1 MNNELVLERFGNDNK
16 NDKEN
21 KNVTEIKNIGN
32 DSLFYFGIF
41 LLAFFLLQ
49 FIPFASGLFD
59 KINIGINEV
68 VVSLIGFANVFFLKF
83 FNKIFSKGN
92 NS

>member
-16 NDKEN
+16 NDKDN
-21 KNVTEIKNIGN
+21 KNIAEIKNIGS

-41 LLAFFLLQ
+41 LFAFFLLQ
-49 FIPFASGLFD
+49 FIPFVSGLFD
-59 KINIGINEV
+59 QINIGINEV

-83 FNKIFSKGN
+83 FNKIFCKN
-92 NS
+92 NNA